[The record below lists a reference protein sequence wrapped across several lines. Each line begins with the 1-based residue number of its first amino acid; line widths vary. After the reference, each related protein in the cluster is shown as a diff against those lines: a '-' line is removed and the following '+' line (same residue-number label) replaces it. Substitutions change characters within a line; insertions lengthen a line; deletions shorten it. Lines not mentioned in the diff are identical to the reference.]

1 MKKLFTDHNEYFSKI
16 YAGGGWGP
24 IRSGGGSSPE
34 NTVEYREFLSNFIEE
49 NKIKTV
55 YDFGCGDWS
64 FSRLIDWSNVKYTG
78 IEIVESVVNDLKQY
92 EDTNIRFVF
101 LNDVERFYKCKG
113 DLLIIKDVL
122 QHWTNK
128 EITTFLDNVKDQF
141 KFILIINSSTQSEDW
156 QETPER
162 SRPLSCRYYPLKKY
176 NIEILKVYGE
186 KELSI
191 IKRENNTTQVKKSV
205 VEKKTTSDSS
215 SSSASASRVSR
226 KTTSAATN
234 KIQNTPRRTSTTASR
249 ISKK

>member
-24 IRSGGGSSPE
+24 IQSGGGSSPE

-64 FSRLIDWSNVKYTG
+64 FSKLIDWSNVKYTG
-78 IEIVESVVNDLKQY
+78 IEIVESVVNNLKQY
-92 EDTNIRFVF
+92 EDVNIRFVF
-101 LNDVERFYKCKG
+101 LSDVERFYKCKG

-141 KFILIINSSTQSEDW
+141 KFILITNSSTQSEDW

-176 NIEILKVYGE
+176 NVELLTSFGE
-186 KELSI
+186 KELSV
-191 IKRENNTTQVKKSV
+191 IKRDTTKVQVKELQSV
-205 VEKKTTSDSS
+205 NKT
-215 SSSASASRVSR
+215 VSNKNSN
-226 KTTSAATN
+226 KTIS
-234 KIQNTPRRTSTTASR
+234 TSTRRKSTTIGSVR
-249 ISKK
+249 K